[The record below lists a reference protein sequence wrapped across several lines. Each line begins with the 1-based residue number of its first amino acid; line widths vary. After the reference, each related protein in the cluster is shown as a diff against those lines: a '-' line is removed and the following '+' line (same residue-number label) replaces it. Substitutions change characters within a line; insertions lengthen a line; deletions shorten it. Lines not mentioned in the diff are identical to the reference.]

1 MNPVSN
7 QTTSNWKD
15 LVPQVRDYCA
25 SADALLQC
33 VDTLHSI
40 GVDDSSL
47 LDPVRNALDISKDIR
62 NQLFTK
68 LVIALTDLD
77 ARGAA
82 ELIQQMTRYEG
93 HATLAYRLQQYSDP
107 PLVKYDFGWW
117 LTLETPSSFFDDG
130 PF

>member
-7 QTTSNWKD
+7 QTTSKWKD

-25 SADALLQC
+25 SADALQQC
-33 VDTLHSI
+33 VDTLHRI
-40 GVDDSSL
+40 GVDDRSL

-82 ELIQQMTRYEG
+82 ELIQQMTRYLD
-93 HATLAYRLQQYSDP
+93 HTCLAHRLAQYSGP

-117 LTLETPSSFFDDG
+117 LTFESPFDDG
-130 PF
+130 IPF